1 MKLLVASGNAKKL
14 RELDQV
20 LQDLDIRGVELL
32 SLSDVDAYPEPRET
46 GLSFAEN
53 ALIKARAGARATGFA
68 CVADDSG
75 LSVDA
80 LGGMPGV
87 LSARWSGAHGDD
99 EANNRLLLAQ
109 MEDIEQRAAAFV
121 SCCAL
126 VVPGSGAGA
135 AAGAGVG
142 AGAGAGV
149 EAEAEAGAGAGAAEE
164 LREFTAEGRWEGQL
178 LYTPRGENGFGYDPL
193 FAPNDAD
200 GRSSAELT
208 AEEKN
213 ARSHRGQALRL
224 LAPHIAALL

>member
-32 SLSDVDAYPEPRET
+32 SLSDVTAYPEPRET
-46 GLSFAEN
+46 GLTFAEN
-53 ALIKARAGARATGFA
+53 ALIKARAGARATGYA

-109 MEDIEQRAAAFV
+109 MEDIEQRGAAFV

-135 AAGAGVG
+135 A
-142 AGAGAGV
+142 
-149 EAEAEAGAGAGAAEE
+149 AGAAEE